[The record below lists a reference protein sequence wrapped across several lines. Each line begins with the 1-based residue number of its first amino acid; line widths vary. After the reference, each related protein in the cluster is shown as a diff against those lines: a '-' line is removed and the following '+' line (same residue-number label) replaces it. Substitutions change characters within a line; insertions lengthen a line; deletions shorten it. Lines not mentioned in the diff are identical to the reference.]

1 MPTEAPVFLPAVNEK
16 EVVGEFS
23 WSNQKKYWANVFKHK
38 LSVTARE
45 KAGGLCVTG
54 APPLSTVSTD
64 LVMSGP
70 AVMQSQRH

>member
-1 MPTEAPVFLPAVNEK
+1 MFLSAGNEE
-16 EVVGEFS
+16 EVVGEFNQ
-23 WSNQKKYWANVFKHK
+23 SNQKKHWANVFKHK

-45 KAGGLCVTG
+45 KTGGLCVTD

-70 AVMQSQRH
+70 AVTQSQRH